1 MINFYSIVEKLVEK
15 CSESAID
22 VIRSVDEDGNTPL
35 HLACCHGYE
44 EVALYL
50 INNQADIGAR
60 YIASCMCILYSSIII
75 YTLHNQYYVAITDT
89 SILTTTQS

>member
-1 MINFYSIVEKLVEK
+1 MHYKPVEMINFYSVAKILIEKY
-15 CSESAID
+15 SESAID
-22 VIRSVDEDGNTPL
+22 MIRSVDEDGNTPL

-60 YIASCMCILYSSIII
+60 
-75 YTLHNQYYVAITDT
+75 
-89 SILTTTQS
+89 

>member
-1 MINFYSIVEKLVEK
+1 M
-15 CSESAID
+15 
-22 VIRSVDEDGNTPL
+22 IRSVDEDGNTPL

-60 YIASCMCILYSSIII
+60 YYNSIARCTTIYFNYHCYNCDQLCMGLSFIG
-75 YTLHNQYYVAITDT
+75 
-89 SILTTTQS
+89 

>member
-1 MINFYSIVEKLVEK
+1 MINFCSVVEKLVEK

-22 VIRSVDEDGNTPL
+22 MIRSVDEDGNTPL

-60 YIASCMCILYSSIII
+60 YNNSIAR
-75 YTLHNQYYVAITDT
+75 YTTVCKY
-89 SILTTTQS
+89 